1 MNILKNAAEAAA
13 GGING
18 EDGASVRVNLSANGR
33 CARLQVINTGRRLA
47 PGELE
52 RHMAPMSSEKKEGI
66 GLGIV
71 IIQSIAEA
79 HGGSFSL
86 RALEAGGAE
95 AVLELPLKFEGEAA
109 DREIQETCDVKKSM
123 PSGLAPNTLD
133 NKEEPKK

>member
-1 MNILKNAAEAAA
+1 
-13 GGING
+13 
-18 EDGASVRVNLSANGR
+18 
-33 CARLQVINTGRRLA
+33 
-47 PGELE
+47 
-52 RHMAPMSSEKKEGI
+52 MSSEKKEGI

-79 HGGSFSL
+79 HGGIFSL

-123 PSGLAPNTLD
+123 PSGLAPNTLG